1 MSTYGD
7 LIQQSFGRQN
17 PALPPVVGSIEEDPD
32 KAARALELAKAT
44 GVPGTA
50 IYGDLEEFER
60 NSRTAM
66 ASEIV
71 GGNPQL
77 ADFAQR
83 SPLNPV
89 VANDDWGT
97 LDGISQKVSA
107 LQLLRP
113 SAWAATLFDGDPLK
127 RFREGGPLGSWL
139 KTEDIRNYPVAS
151 AIAAGL
157 GTPIELFIRG
167 ATGIQMTVADMAAN
181 LGSAMGAP
189 SAGRDVAAMI
199 ESAGLTGRTNQ
210 IAPVIAPLEAYNRA
224 RPWVENGREP
234 LAGALP
240 EYDAYRAKQN
250 AADLDALKEVTG
262 DAQQST
268 LRERNPELFRDFI
281 AQHTDAEIG
290 ISGEAVAA
298 LYGEKLPTPDDGL
311 LGWVPGIGDKL
322 ALARETG
329 GDVSVPLADWLARV
343 EPQVLQALHDDIRVR
358 PGNPTVREA
367 ALAAEP
373 IPPPLPEEVPTV
385 RAASALEP
393 MFSVGDRRL
402 KMERLVSADTG
413 HFGPAQ
419 GFHDFQML
427 DEKGSPVGYINL
439 SEQNGGKQIVVEMI
453 SGVNGLGPRDFGP
466 ALMRDLLRQLKAE
479 FPNAETVTGHRV
491 SGARERAGSFFE
503 DSASPVIKLDNP
515 RLEDFGELLRGGQ
528 WETYSPSTR
537 AYIKPYAERSVE
549 DRRLVDLVNE
559 ELDRI
564 APKKLFVQEADRLE
578 AQGVRG
584 QREGE
589 AVRPTGTYIP
599 YRDTYPIIL
608 YALEGPDPLGTA
620 RHEAIHHLRYY
631 GFFDAKEWSV
641 LERAANDLGWMDQF
655 NIKERYPTL
664 HHAGRLEEAIADAYK
679 EWENGRFEAPTP
691 EVQSLFERLK
701 AFFDAIRER
710 LRGMLGKEPTWE
722 DIFQRVST
730 GEVGGREGVPI
741 DPLAFDPKLSTKS
754 SLPSIDDLNRS
765 LAEAKRQSQEE
776 LTPEIDKRLRQLN
789 RIIDSGGRE
798 AEAAMRE
805 KEEIVNRLPEQKENA
820 SAFDEDALETL
831 RNEFVAMERS
841 DESVEAHIDGVA
853 RVLKRYIAAAGR
865 GEEVAQ
871 LIVRKGVEEVEK
883 SGGSG
888 EALGRDVIN
897 RFLSDLSGSD
907 REFMEREFFGRQRAA
922 LSERLSTPEA
932 PDGGS
937 RVFERASALGM
948 TVEQFRAYDRLI
960 AKRHAE
966 DIAAA
971 TKRASEEK
979 ARELT
984 KQWREDR
991 KALRQEV
998 ADDIRLRPDV
1008 AADLFFGAGEL
1019 YGKKVPLASV
1029 KLDAAVLTD
1038 AQKAVLPRNY
1048 YGAKGVHPDDVAGLF
1063 GYASG
1068 DTMLAKLAEYNAAKL
1083 QAGMSAK
1090 DFVSRVIDIETDR
1103 QMRVKYGV
1111 LEDNIIDAVKE
1122 QVAGETQLD
1131 ILHEETAALG
1141 LRAGG
1146 GPLDKATIQAQLR
1159 EQFSRMSMSDAR
1171 SDAYL
1176 RAAGKAGRQA
1186 ELALLSEDPAT
1197 AFRAKQQ
1204 QYYATV
1210 IAGEAAKL
1218 EREAAKFDKLT
1229 KRLSRREV
1237 PQVEPEYLD
1246 YIHDLLQQAGTFVR
1260 RTPEEIA
1267 ASKEHWGNGSLADFV
1282 AAKSGEGWDLAVT
1295 DRVAEGIGKRAE
1307 DMTVEEWREYSD
1319 AVTSLNH
1326 VGRAVRKIE
1335 IAGEKRDWEE
1345 FRREVIAN
1353 IRELPARGRSVQN
1366 RWIYKI
1372 DASLTRMEEMVKD
1385 LDLRRELGPLF
1396 EAVIAPMMHS
1406 KSKEFDLLTDLS
1418 RHFTETR
1425 GEFGREWRKS
1435 LRKEIDQD
1443 VLVDPYTG
1451 AAYDMTRENLIQVML
1466 NWGNRSNIEKFVAGA
1481 GMAKYGRRL
1490 TREEMGVFE
1499 RQIKALIDQ
1508 HATADDWKFVQR
1520 MWQPFKGWQ
1529 AQMDTVSR
1537 NTSGVAPK
1545 WIPIQP
1551 VETPH
1556 GVFEGGYWPV
1566 KYDRLGSNLSVI
1578 EDRKGANAD
1587 AVFGQ
1592 NYFRAATAKGY
1603 LKERTGYVDF
1613 VDIST
1618 SLEQAAGTMQQTI
1631 HDIAF
1636 RDSLI
1641 QAGKVF
1647 YDKQIRAAI
1656 RKHYGAEYE
1665 AQLIPWLRRIAHQYS
1680 ADDAAVS
1687 GINDFLRRV
1696 RINLVSH
1703 TLPFNLKVIL
1713 SPDIGVPNPRAWA
1726 TYLANRAE
1734 NVALA
1739 MEKSEEIRHL
1749 VYNMDRDYNDALAK
1763 ATYGTEIGEVRRKAV
1778 EWGFKPVAKVSQ
1790 EFRVA
1795 TFVDQYHKALGRGF
1809 PDAQAAKIADSYVRE
1824 RHGAASVVDL
1834 PAVMQ
1839 STESMK
1845 MLTMFYGYF
1854 NTMYNW
1860 QRQMVGNARRGEV
1873 EKFMVNGLGSV
1884 VVGAAFGATLFNQR
1898 SKDDSWFKIIGKAML
1913 MQPLATIPI
1922 VNLATNYA
1930 FEGYAPRIPF
1940 ASMLT
1945 TAGNIISDSKKWWK
1959 GQRVEKPITHG
1970 ANVVGLTTGLPL
1982 AQAGRTAQFA
1992 SDVAQRRQAP
2002 RNIGEWA
2009 RGIITGEAKLKK

>member
-60 NSRTAM
+60 NSRAAM

-167 ATGIQMTVADMAAN
+167 FSGAQMTVADMAAN
-181 LGSAMGAP
+181 V
-189 SAGRDVAAMI
+189 AGREAGAMV
-199 ESAGLTGRTNQ
+199 EAAGLTGRTHQ
-210 IAPVIAPLEAYNRA
+210 AAPVAAPLEAYNRA

-329 GDVSVPLADWLARV
+329 GDISVPLADWLARV

-393 MFSVGDRRL
+393 MFSVGDRKLTLQKEGMVQAPEGQVR
-402 KMERLVSADTG
+402 MEPDGIPDVL
-413 HFGPAQ
+413 GPDSIA
-419 GFHDFQML
+419 ML
-427 DEKGSPVGYINL
+427 DEKGTRVGSI
-439 SEQNGGKQIVVEMI
+439 EITPFDGGKKLYVDMVT
-453 SGVNGLGPRDFGP
+453 GVNGLGPRDFGP
-466 ALMRDLLRQLKAE
+466 ALMRSMLKQLRELYPQAE
-479 FPNAETVTGHRV
+479 HIGGYRV
-491 SGARERAGSFFE
+491 SGAREKFDTMKDVWVKFE
-503 DSASPVIKLDNP
+503 NASV
-515 RLEDFGELLRGGQ
+515 EDFAGLLENGK

-578 AQGVRG
+578 ARGVRG
-584 QREGE
+584 QRDGE
-589 AVRPTGTYIP
+589 AIRPTGTYIP

-641 LERAANDLGWMDQF
+641 LERAANELGWMDQF

-691 EVQSLFERLK
+691 EVQSLFVRLK

-741 DPLAFDPKLSTKS
+741 DPMAFNEKLS
-754 SLPSIDDLNRS
+754 
-765 LAEAKRQSQEE
+765 
-776 LTPEIDKRLRQLN
+776 
-789 RIIDSGGRE
+789 
-798 AEAAMRE
+798 
-805 KEEIVNRLPEQKENA
+805 
-820 SAFDEDALETL
+820 
-831 RNEFVAMERS
+831 
-841 DESVEAHIDGVA
+841 VE
-853 RVLKRYIAAAGR
+853 
-865 GEEVAQ
+865 
-871 LIVRKGVEEVEK
+871 
-883 SGGSG
+883 
-888 EALGRDVIN
+888 
-897 RFLSDLSGSD
+897 
-907 REFMEREFFGRQRAA
+907 
-922 LSERLSTPEA
+922 
-932 PDGGS
+932 DGGS

-948 TVEQFRAYDRLI
+948 TVDQFRAYDRLI

-1068 DTMLAKLAEYNAAKL
+1068 DTMLAKLAEYNAAKM
-1083 QAGMSAK
+1083 AANMSAK

-1103 QMRVKYGV
+1103 QMRVRYGV

-1131 ILHEETAALG
+1131 ILHEETTALG
-1141 LRAGG
+1141 MKAGG

-1159 EQFSRMSMSDAR
+1159 EQFSRMTMADAR

-1218 EREAAKFDKLT
+1218 EREAAKFDKLA

-1267 ASKEHWGNGSLADFV
+1267 ASKDHWGNGSLADFV

-1307 DMTVEEWREYSD
+1307 DMTVEEWREYSE

-1406 KSKEFDLLTDLS
+1406 KSKEFDLMTDLS

-1529 AQMDTVSR
+1529 SQMDTVSR

-1795 TFVDQYHKALGRGF
+1795 TFVDQYYKALGRGF